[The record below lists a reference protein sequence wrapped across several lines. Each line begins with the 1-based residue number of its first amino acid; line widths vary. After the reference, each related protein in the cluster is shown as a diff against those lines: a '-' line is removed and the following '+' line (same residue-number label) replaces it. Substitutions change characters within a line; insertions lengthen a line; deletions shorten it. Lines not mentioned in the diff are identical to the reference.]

1 MNKVLIVDD
10 EESTRTTFSE
20 VLNNY
25 EFSSITASSGREAVD
40 IFSQESPDAVLL
52 DLKMPGMDGIETL
65 KELKKIN
72 PDIPVIL
79 ITAHGDIPTAVEA
92 IKLGAYDFIAKPPD
106 YKMLII
112 ALDRALENLELKR
125 QNTLVGTQLGEA
137 EAKYRNLVEQ
147 IPALTYEAR
156 LDNCVSATYVSP
168 QVEALLGF
176 TPSEWLADPE
186 IRLKQIHPEDRGAV
200 IAEVE
205 KSKIK
210 RTTFHAEYRM
220 FTRDGRMLWVKDDAS
235 IVGDATGRP
244 LLLQGVMFDITK
256 QKKTEEEIK
265 KVNNELEQRV
275 MERTSQLEGSNKQ
288 LRSEIIERGRIE
300 ETLQRYAEQLKAL
313 SHRLAEVQEEER
325 RYMAKELHDEI
336 GQALTGISLSLV
348 SMAGMSAKE
357 TRKRLKEAQSLVSG
371 LLDRVR
377 NMSLTLRPAM
387 LDDFGLLPTLLWHF
401 KRYTAQTSIPIHFR
415 QRCLDTRFRPEV
427 ETAVYRIVQ
436 EALTNI
442 ARHACAAEAEVM
454 TLVEGDM
461 LVVTVEDKG
470 VGFEPEA
477 VIVMKE
483 SVGLSGMRER
493 LALLGGRLKIDSAP
507 GRGTRLRAE
516 IPLGDEGRRGN
527 EARK

>member
-1 MNKVLIVDD
+1 MSKVLIVDD

-25 EFSSITASSGREAVD
+25 EFSSIMASSGREAVD

-106 YKMLII
+106 YKMLI
-112 ALDRALENLELKR
+112 LTLERAIKKKELTQELNRVQENWRETMKELQR
-125 QNTLVGTQLGEA
+125 
-137 EAKYRNLVEQ
+137 
-147 IPALTYEAR
+147 
-156 LDNCVSATYVSP
+156 
-168 QVEALLGF
+168 
-176 TPSEWLADPE
+176 E
-186 IRLKQIHPEDRGAV
+186 ISQRKQ
-200 IAEVE
+200 
-205 KSKIK
+205 
-210 RTTFHAEYRM
+210 
-220 FTRDGRMLWVKDDAS
+220 
-235 IVGDATGRP
+235 
-244 LLLQGVMFDITK
+244 
-256 QKKTEEEIK
+256 TEEEIK
-265 KVNNELEQRV
+265 KLNVELEQRV
-275 MERTSQLEGSNKQ
+275 IERTSQLEDSNKQ

-348 SMAGMSAKE
+348 SMAGLSAKE

-415 QRCLDTRFRPEV
+415 QRCLDTRFRPAV

>member
-106 YKMLII
+106 YKMLI
-112 ALDRALENLELKR
+112 LTLERAIKKKELTQELNRVQENWRETIKELQR
-125 QNTLVGTQLGEA
+125 
-137 EAKYRNLVEQ
+137 
-147 IPALTYEAR
+147 
-156 LDNCVSATYVSP
+156 
-168 QVEALLGF
+168 
-176 TPSEWLADPE
+176 E
-186 IRLKQIHPEDRGAV
+186 ISQRKQ
-200 IAEVE
+200 
-205 KSKIK
+205 
-210 RTTFHAEYRM
+210 
-220 FTRDGRMLWVKDDAS
+220 
-235 IVGDATGRP
+235 
-244 LLLQGVMFDITK
+244 
-256 QKKTEEEIK
+256 TEEEIK
-265 KVNNELEQRV
+265 KLNVELEQRV
-275 MERTSQLEGSNKQ
+275 IERTSQLEDSNKQ

-357 TRKRLKEAQSLVSG
+357 IRKRLKEAQSLVSG

-415 QRCLDTRFRPEV
+415 QRCLDTRFRPEI

-461 LVVTVEDKG
+461 LLVTVEDKG

-516 IPLGDEGRRGN
+516 IPLGDEG
-527 EARK
+527 

>member
-106 YKMLII
+106 YKMLI
-112 ALDRALENLELKR
+112 LTLERAIKKKELTQELNRVQENWRETMKELQR
-125 QNTLVGTQLGEA
+125 
-137 EAKYRNLVEQ
+137 
-147 IPALTYEAR
+147 
-156 LDNCVSATYVSP
+156 
-168 QVEALLGF
+168 
-176 TPSEWLADPE
+176 E
-186 IRLKQIHPEDRGAV
+186 ISQRKQ
-200 IAEVE
+200 
-205 KSKIK
+205 
-210 RTTFHAEYRM
+210 
-220 FTRDGRMLWVKDDAS
+220 
-235 IVGDATGRP
+235 
-244 LLLQGVMFDITK
+244 
-256 QKKTEEEIK
+256 TEEEIK
-265 KVNNELEQRV
+265 KLNVELEQRV
-275 MERTSQLEGSNKQ
+275 IERTSQLEDSNKQ

-357 TRKRLKEAQSLVSG
+357 IRKRLKEAQSLVSG

-415 QRCLDTRFRPEV
+415 QRCLDTRFRPEI

-461 LVVTVEDKG
+461 LLVTVEDKG

-516 IPLGDEGRRGN
+516 IPLGDEG
-527 EARK
+527 

>member
-106 YKMLII
+106 YKMLI
-112 ALDRALENLELKR
+112 LTLERAVKKKELTQELNRVQENWRETMKELQR
-125 QNTLVGTQLGEA
+125 
-137 EAKYRNLVEQ
+137 
-147 IPALTYEAR
+147 
-156 LDNCVSATYVSP
+156 
-168 QVEALLGF
+168 
-176 TPSEWLADPE
+176 E
-186 IRLKQIHPEDRGAV
+186 ISQRKQ
-200 IAEVE
+200 
-205 KSKIK
+205 
-210 RTTFHAEYRM
+210 
-220 FTRDGRMLWVKDDAS
+220 
-235 IVGDATGRP
+235 
-244 LLLQGVMFDITK
+244 
-256 QKKTEEEIK
+256 TEEEIK
-265 KVNNELEQRV
+265 KLNVELEQRV
-275 MERTSQLEGSNKQ
+275 IERTSQLEDSNKQ

-357 TRKRLKEAQSLVSG
+357 IRKRLKEAQSLVSG

-415 QRCLDTRFRPEV
+415 QRCLDTRFRPEI

-442 ARHACAAEAEVM
+442 ARHACAAEAEVI

>member
-106 YKMLII
+106 YKMLI
-112 ALDRALENLELKR
+112 LTLERAVKKKELTQELNRVQENWRETMKELQR
-125 QNTLVGTQLGEA
+125 
-137 EAKYRNLVEQ
+137 
-147 IPALTYEAR
+147 
-156 LDNCVSATYVSP
+156 
-168 QVEALLGF
+168 
-176 TPSEWLADPE
+176 E
-186 IRLKQIHPEDRGAV
+186 ISQRKQ
-200 IAEVE
+200 
-205 KSKIK
+205 
-210 RTTFHAEYRM
+210 
-220 FTRDGRMLWVKDDAS
+220 
-235 IVGDATGRP
+235 
-244 LLLQGVMFDITK
+244 
-256 QKKTEEEIK
+256 TEEEIK
-265 KVNNELEQRV
+265 KLNVELEQRV
-275 MERTSQLEGSNKQ
+275 IERTSQLEDSNKQ

-348 SMAGMSAKE
+348 SMAGMPAKE

-415 QRCLDTRFRPEV
+415 QRCLDTRFRPEI